1 MRRDQRNGRS
11 QKTTR
16 DTDAVLPCG
25 AMASFLGTVRLA
37 ATAATLGMAVGCSS
51 PGPFGF
57 AQLYTPLDVEE
68 DATGGSVPFDPSAAR
83 RKPDTWRNRVVATFG
98 VVTEVTKSDVPDS
111 QRVLLS
117 VRGLQP
123 RNLCDGPDD
132 ATCRVTVTDTEFA
145 KLWAVVPNSVVVP
158 KRSPPDR
165 LQPGSLLRVVGK
177 LQPAPNESD
186 APSID
191 VSFAR
196 HWPLQMYVT
205 TAARESMRR

>member
-1 MRRDQRNGRS
+1 MSISAWRC
-11 QKTTR
+11 
-16 DTDAVLPCG
+16 AVRCG
-25 AMASFLGTVRLA
+25 SAAWLGI
-37 ATAATLGMAVGCSS
+37 AVGCSS

-57 AQLYTPLDVEE
+57 AQLYTPLDVEAE
-68 DATGGSVPFDPSAAR
+68 ATDGSVPFDPSGAR
-83 RKPDTWRNRVVATFG
+83 RKPDAWRNRLVVAFG
-98 VVTEVTKSDVPDS
+98 VVVDTTRSDVPDT

-132 ATCRVTVTDTEFA
+132 GSCRVTVTDTEFA
-145 KLWAVVPNSVVVP
+145 KLWAVIPNAAVVP
-158 KRSPPDR
+158 QRTPPDPV
-165 LQPGSLLRVVGK
+165 QPGSLLRVVGK
-177 LQPAPNESD
+177 LQPAPADAES
-186 APSID
+186 ASLN